1 LTILPVET
9 PSGVMALLERT
20 RADLQSVEDPREA
33 ALFVVR
39 TEAIQ
44 YLAEKA
50 KAGHELQNQ
59 AAELALRA
67 KRRAGELL
75 ASLPKNLGGRGTGN
89 SVLPVP
95 TLDELGIGKI
105 DSSRWQAVASVPG
118 KRFEQHLAE
127 VQTKPNGEL
136 TTAGVLSLA
145 RHLTAQKARK
155 SELDARQ
162 VDPADD
168 YAEGPGWRMFGGN
181 FQDRLSILPDGTIDA
196 IVTDPPYPA
205 DSLPLWGDL
214 AKHAER
220 LLKPQGL
227 LIALTGQILLPQV
240 IERVEE
246 FLAYGWLYVQPM
258 PGQNSRIMGRHVFQT
273 WKPWLVF
280 SNGTWPSGSIGWH
293 EDTTP
298 ASVAQKSYRWQQ
310 DAAPAAYLIEA
321 LTKQGDTV
329 CDPFAGVGSYGEAA
343 IGLGREFIGC
353 EADRG
358 RFEKAV
364 ERLRANS

>member
-1 LTILPVET
+1 
-9 PSGVMALLERT
+9 MALLERT
-20 RADLQSVEDPREA
+20 RADLQGVEDPREA

-118 KRFEQHLAE
+118 ERFEQHLAE

-145 RHLTAQKARK
+145 RHLTAQKARQG
-155 SELDARQ
+155 EL
-162 VDPADD
+162 
-168 YAEGPGWRMFGGN
+168 E
-181 FQDRLSILPDGTIDA
+181 
-196 IVTDPPYPA
+196 
-205 DSLPLWGDL
+205 
-214 AKHAER
+214 
-220 LLKPQGL
+220 
-227 LIALTGQILLPQV
+227 
-240 IERVEE
+240 
-246 FLAYGWLYVQPM
+246 
-258 PGQNSRIMGRHVFQT
+258 
-273 WKPWLVF
+273 
-280 SNGTWPSGSIGWH
+280 
-293 EDTTP
+293 
-298 ASVAQKSYRWQQ
+298 
-310 DAAPAAYLIEA
+310 
-321 LTKQGDTV
+321 
-329 CDPFAGVGSYGEAA
+329 
-343 IGLGREFIGC
+343 
-353 EADRG
+353 
-358 RFEKAV
+358 
-364 ERLRANS
+364 